1 MYISYLGLLNKL
13 NISECCIDEVL
24 LIGDSTKIQR
34 IRKLLKNLFLQEP
47 NTFINPDEEV
57 AYGAAIMAAKLSG
70 IEQKNI
76 NGILIKDIT
85 PFTLGIAIFETLVSE
100 TLILLNFLENLT
112 KMDKFD
118 DNVIKNLGKNSLLM
132 SSIIKKGSPIPYDNT
147 EKYHT
152 LTDNQERVEIEV
164 YEGEGLLVKDNNL
177 LGKFTISN
185 LPRRKAGEV
194 VFDVILK

>member
-34 IRKLLKNLFLQEP
+34 IRKLLKNLFYQEP

-100 TLILLNFLENLT
+100 TLILLNF
-112 KMDKFD
+112 
-118 DNVIKNLGKNSLLM
+118 
-132 SSIIKKGSPIPYDNT
+132 
-147 EKYHT
+147 
-152 LTDNQERVEIEV
+152 
-164 YEGEGLLVKDNNL
+164 
-177 LGKFTISN
+177 
-185 LPRRKAGEV
+185 RKSYQNGQ
-194 VFDVILK
+194 I

>member
-164 YEGEGLLVKDNNL
+164 YEGESLLVKDNNL